1 MLTSALS
8 ANVSILKIGSVNF
21 YGTGAIVHHYSI
33 TRGEATLFSDIHP
46 FEHITK
52 FLDSKGHGVT
62 PLIGGGIELQN
73 KLNFYIEPALVMIY
87 SDRAVISTGIR
98 VPL

>member
-1 MLTSALS
+1 MGMI
-8 ANVSILKIGSVNF
+8 NI

-52 FLDSKGHGVT
+52 SLDSKGHGVT
-62 PLIGGGIELQN
+62 PLIGGGIELHN
-73 KLNFYIEPALVMIY
+73 KLNFYIEPALVLIY
-87 SDRAVISTGIR
+87 SGRAVISTGIR